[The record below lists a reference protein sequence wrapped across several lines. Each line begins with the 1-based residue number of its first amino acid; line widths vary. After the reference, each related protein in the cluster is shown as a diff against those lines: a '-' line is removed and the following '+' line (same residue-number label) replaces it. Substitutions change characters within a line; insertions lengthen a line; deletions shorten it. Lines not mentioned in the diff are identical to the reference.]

1 MKNNYI
7 KPQTEVFEANPQSLL
22 VSSYEADYTC
32 DESCKLWHTCQ
43 DRRLLKTCADKYSKY

>member
-7 KPQTEVFEANPQSLL
+7 KPQTEVFEVNPQSLL
-22 VSSYEADYTC
+22 VSSYEADYIC

-43 DRRLLKTCADKYSKY
+43 DRKLLKTCSDKYSKY